1 MTLLLTVHLITLTH
15 IVNLRQIILNR
26 EIRITVIYSN
36 LNDLFLQ
43 LAKKYNMVIISPII
57 ERDEVHGDILANTAG
72 M

>member
-1 MTLLLTVHLITLTH
+1 VLRKKNIDLSS
-15 IVNLRQIILNR
+15 VN
-26 EIRITVIYSN
+26 YGN